1 MHIICNQKVRCSLI
15 YICTGRWAPPHQ
27 QYGTR
32 CRRRHNNNNNKQQ
45 QTTHNKQQTTNNN
58 NNKQAPDISIY
69 LLYVHYNVKQL
80 YKLNVC

>member
-32 CRRRHNNNNNKQQ
+32 CRRRHNNNNNNKQQ
-45 QTTHNKQQTTNNN
+45 QTTHNKQQQQQT
-58 NNKQAPDISIY
+58 SSR
-69 LLYVHYNVKQL
+69 
-80 YKLNVC
+80 YKYILIVCTL